1 MIQLAALRTTHIH
14 ITFFA
19 AKLPPVLRHSV
30 RLIIALI
37 CSALLAVMT
46 WGATR
51 MAAFVRHDFYV
62 SIPWLSEKYEYL
74 PLYGVGPL
82 WALIILINEYRSLR
96 YGTTG

>member
-1 MIQLAALRTTHIH
+1 
-14 ITFFA
+14 
-19 AKLPPVLRHSV
+19 
-30 RLIIALI
+30 
-37 CSALLAVMT
+37 
-46 WGATR
+46 